1 MLAGN
6 SRKDYSLDLLYNTD
20 PGVFKSI
27 QDSLARI
34 SHDAESESADKVK
47 MRYLKGMIAGEG
59 LVNVYNAMKNGS
71 LNDGWTTDG
80 HGNSIEK
87 NKHTRPYT
95 EAISDIDALA
105 RMYKD
110 DEGTPFEKMEKALR
124 QYTQGLGQASKK
136 EKEQQEQQM
145 QQRMNTCSEENNP
158 YGADIDESSKVDPK
172 FKGVVNWLKS
182 LQTTNNKKKIF
193 KQMEKMSDIQ
203 KISAVEFAKPKM
215 LFMKKLVN
223 KDFWFRGQT
232 KADRYLHCITD
243 FSGSMGSYMKNRNV
257 AWQLLFDKCTEL
269 GIEIENTLFNHELNA
284 ETAHKWKSQADLDKD
299 FRLSPDGDDNLGRAT
314 IDKLNLLKRS
324 KEKQYLIAISDG
336 TGSFS
341 GREQSEKAKALALE
355 KNVELKFILFSSQNS
370 MGSIAKEDI
379 FYVY

>member
-20 PGVFKSI
+20 PEVFKSI

-34 SHDAESESADKVK
+34 SHDAESESDNAIK
-47 MRYLKGMIAGEG
+47 MRYLRDAISGEG
-59 LVNVYNAMKNGS
+59 LVNVYNAMRDGH
-71 LNDGWTTDG
+71 LNDGWTTNTYG
-80 HGNSIEK
+80 ESAI
-87 NKHTRPYT
+87 NKHSKPFI

-110 DEGTPFEKMEKALR
+110 EEGTPFEKMEKALR
-124 QYTQGLGQASKK
+124 QYTQELGQASKK

-145 QQRMNTCSEENNP
+145 QQRINTCSNENNP
-158 YGADIDESSKVDPK
+158 YGAEIDENSKAHPK
-172 FKGVVNWLKS
+172 FKEVVNWLKS
-182 LQTTNNKKKIF
+182 LQATNNKKKIF

-257 AWQLLFDKCTEL
+257 AWQLLFDKCNEL
-269 GIEIENTLFNHELNA
+269 GISIENTLFNHELNL
-284 ETAHKWKSQADLDKD
+284 ETAQQWKSQADLDKA
-299 FRLSPDGDDNLGRAT
+299 FKLSPDGDDNLGRAT
-314 IDKLNLLKRS
+314 IDKLNLLKRT

-341 GREQSEKAKALALE
+341 STGQSEKAKALALE

-370 MGSIAKEDI
+370 MGSIPKEDI